1 MHTFKDLGLSPDI
14 MKALKNLN
22 FTEPTPIQYEAIPI
36 ALEGNDVLG
45 TAQTGSGK
53 TAAFVIPMI
62 EQLAKTKNKSGIILT
77 PTRELAEQVSNVV
90 KLFLGYRNPISS
102 VSLIGGEGI
111 YGQINQLKRDP
122 RIVIGTPGR
131 INDHLERG
139 TLKLDKCEYVVL
151 DETDRMLDM
160 GFGIQVNRILKFIP
174 KNRQTLLFSATLP
187 PPILKLSSK
196 YLNNPIRVSIKD
208 NDVLEVNIK
217 QHVINVHQN
226 DKLKELIK
234 VINSREGT
242 ILIFVKTKYGT
253 EKLSKKLQE
262 EGLKSTA
269 LHGGLRQNKR
279 SKIMKNYR
287 DQRFRILIATDIA
300 SRGLDVP
307 HIETVINHD
316 LPQAPED
323 FIHRIGRT
331 ARAGSVGEA
340 VSFVTPN
347 DRRIWS
353 LIQKLLGIDNKDN
366 NEKSKGS
373 NNKSKGSNNINS
385 KKKYRPNSN
394 NRYNKTRSKSKSN
407 SNRDFK
413 GNYKKRSS
421 GA

>member
-1 MHTFKDLGLSPDI
+1 MHSFTDLSLSPDI

-22 FTEPTPIQYEAIPI
+22 FTEPTPIQFEAIPL
-36 ALEGNDVLG
+36 ALSGNDILG

-53 TAAFVIPMI
+53 TGAFVIPMI
-62 EQLAKTKNKSGIILT
+62 EKLKLSKNSSAIILT

-90 KLFLGYRNPISS
+90 KLFLGYRNPLSS

-111 YGQINQLKRDP
+111 YTQINQLKKNP
-122 RIVIGTPGR
+122 RIIIGTPGR

-160 GFGIQVNRILKFIP
+160 GFGIQVNRILKFTP
-174 KNRQTLLFSATLP
+174 SKKQMLLFSATLP
-187 PPILKLSSK
+187 KQILTLSSK
-196 YLNNPIRVSIKD
+196 YLNNPKRVSIED

-217 QHVINVHQN
+217 QHVIKVHPN
-226 DKLKELIK
+226 DKLKQLIK
-234 VINSREGT
+234 EINSRDGT

-253 EKLSKKLQE
+253 EKLSKKLQL
-262 EGLKSTA
+262 EGIKSTA

-287 DQRFRILIATDIA
+287 DEKFKILIATDIA

-340 VSFVTPN
+340 VSFVTQN
-347 DRRIWS
+347 DSRIWS
-353 LIQKLLGIDNKDN
+353 SIQKLLGISSKEDVKKSSNKRSN
-366 NEKSKGS
+366 S
-373 NNKSKGSNNINS
+373 NNDKNS
-385 KKKYRPNSN
+385 RKKYRPSS
-394 NRYNKTRSKSKSN
+394 RTKYKKDRNKTGNNK
-407 SNRDFK
+407 DFK

-421 GA
+421 

>member
-1 MHTFKDLGLSPDI
+1 MHSFTDLSLSPDI

-22 FTEPTPIQYEAIPI
+22 FTEPTPIQFEAIPL
-36 ALEGNDVLG
+36 ALSGNDILG

-53 TAAFVIPMI
+53 TGAFVIPMI
-62 EQLAKTKNKSGIILT
+62 EKLKLSKNSSAIILT

-90 KLFLGYRNPISS
+90 KLFLGYRNPLSS

-111 YGQINQLKRDP
+111 YTQINQLKKNP
-122 RIVIGTPGR
+122 RIIIGTPGR

-160 GFGIQVNRILKFIP
+160 GFGIQVNRILKFTP
-174 KNRQTLLFSATLP
+174 SKKQMLLFSATLP
-187 PPILKLSSK
+187 KQILTLSSK
-196 YLNNPIRVSIKD
+196 YLNNPKRVSIED

-217 QHVINVHQN
+217 QHVIKVHPN
-226 DKLKELIK
+226 DKLKQLIK
-234 VINSREGT
+234 EINSRDGT

-253 EKLSKKLQE
+253 EKLSKKLQL
-262 EGLKSTA
+262 EGIKSTA

-287 DQRFRILIATDIA
+287 DEKFKILIATDIA

-340 VSFVTPN
+340 VSFVTQN
-347 DRRIWS
+347 DSRIWS
-353 LIQKLLGIDNKDN
+353 SIQKLLGISSKEEVNRSSNKRSN
-366 NEKSKGS
+366 S
-373 NNKSKGSNNINS
+373 NNDKNS
-385 KKKYRPNSN
+385 RKKYRPSSRT
-394 NRYNKTRSKSKSN
+394 RYKKDRNKTGNNK
-407 SNRDFK
+407 DFK

-421 GA
+421 

>member
-1 MHTFKDLGLSPDI
+1 MHSFKDLALSPEI

-22 FTEPTPIQYEAIPI
+22 FTEPTPIQFEAIPL
-36 ALEGNDVLG
+36 ALSGNDILG

-62 EQLAKTKNKSGIILT
+62 EQLNKSKNKSALILT
-77 PTRELAEQVSNVV
+77 PTRELAEQVANVV
-90 KLFLGYRNPISS
+90 RLFLGYRNPISA

-111 YGQINQLKRDP
+111 YGQINQLKRNP

-139 TLKLDKCEYVVL
+139 TLKLDKCEYVVM

-160 GFGIQVNRILKFIP
+160 GFGIQVNRILKFIS
-174 KNRQTLLFSATLP
+174 KNRQMLLFSATLP
-187 PPILKLSSK
+187 KQILNLSSK
-196 YLNNPIRVSIKD
+196 YLTNPKRVSIKD

-226 DKLKELIK
+226 DKLKVLVKEIS
-234 VINSREGT
+234 SREGT

-262 EGLKSTA
+262 EGIKSTA

-287 DQRFRILIATDIA
+287 DEKFRILIATDIA

-340 VSFVTPN
+340 VSFVTQN

-353 LIQKLLGIDNKDN
+353 SIQRLLGIDNKDFSDSN
-366 NEKSKGS
+366 GSEKSSRK
-373 NNKSKGSNNINS
+373 NNRNS

-394 NRYNKTRSKSKSN
+394 NRYNKNNRNDNKSSRKKDS
-407 SNRDFK
+407 K
-413 GNYKKRSS
+413 GNYKKRST
-421 GA
+421 